1 MNNNKLAK
9 QLCVPLALAAAVAA
23 ASQTA
28 SAEIVLYDQDDTTF
42 STDGYINAF
51 YLCEQQG

>member
-42 STDGYINAF
+42 LPTATSM
-51 YLCEQQG
+51 LSM